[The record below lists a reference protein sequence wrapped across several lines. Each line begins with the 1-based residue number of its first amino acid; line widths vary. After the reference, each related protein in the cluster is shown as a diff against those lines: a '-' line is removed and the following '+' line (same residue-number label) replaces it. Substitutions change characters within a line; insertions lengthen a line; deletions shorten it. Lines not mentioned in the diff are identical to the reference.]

1 VILVFVCTCSPPTDI
16 VCNNNSSLRLL
27 LHSAELQRENVTTC
41 HCRGQ
46 RATDSERIN
55 DFLPA
60 RLTLRQV
67 IKGNFDVV
75 QSTIELLNHVRP
87 ETTFD

>member
-1 VILVFVCTCSPPTDI
+1 MLPPTDI
-16 VCNNNSSLRLL
+16 VCNNN
-27 LHSAELQRENVTTC
+27 
-41 HCRGQ
+41 
-46 RATDSERIN
+46 SERIN